1 MPILLDGS
9 DGPGYHCLAMPHLT
23 HTLPARLDTS
33 LSAEILA
40 LAAKTHFYARVGSA
54 MSECAYGAVGHDRDA
69 SPSEDDVAYAE
80 EALGREMSSTERGW
94 FAEGFAAEHAHWSSD
109 IEDDERDRRGL

>member
-1 MPILLDGS
+1 MSIFLDGP
-9 DGPGYHCLAMPHLT
+9 GEQGYHCLAMPHLT
-23 HTLPARLDTS
+23 RTLPARLDTT

-54 MSECAYGAVGHDRDA
+54 MSERAYDAVGHGRDA
-69 SPSEDDVAYAE
+69 SPSEDDVACAE
-80 EALGREMSSTERGW
+80 EALGHEMSSTERDW
-94 FAEGFAAEHAHWSSD
+94 FAAEHAHWSSD